1 MIIDK
6 ITNYLFKLFN
16 SKDDQVKYLS
26 GVKKKPPTA
35 ESTLP

>member
-1 MIIDK
+1 MIIEK
-6 ITNYLFKLFN
+6 INKFLSKLFN

-26 GVKKKPPTA
+26 GVKKKPQTA

>member
-1 MIIDK
+1 MIVDK
-6 ITNYLFKLFN
+6 ITDFLSKLFN

-26 GVKKKPPTA
+26 GVKKKPQTA